1 MEREVIKIE
10 KKERETMHAR
20 SQKKQ
25 ATKSMIHAKNVNT
38 IQSQL
43 RDHELCKKKFKIN
56 IVIIKQKT
64 PFISIHPIASTR
76 KNGNYFTIKIQILFK
91 SNIL

>member
-1 MEREVIKIE
+1 MKRHNGKIITKLQYLEREVIKIE
-10 KKERETMHAR
+10 KKERETMQAC

-43 RDHELCKKKFKIN
+43 RDHELCKKI
-56 IVIIKQKT
+56 
-64 PFISIHPIASTR
+64 
-76 KNGNYFTIKIQILFK
+76 
-91 SNIL
+91 